1 MTPRSRWVYEN
12 TAANGRFTMSAFERR
27 ALGSSLS
34 PFSFKTGFGEIRAW
48 ELIPWGFWA
57 VSEWKSLIGI
67 LCGSRK
73 TLVVDRIRRN
83 SRVSDVLWIILW
95 WPFTLKWVSG
105 KWGLRNQSRGT
116 QSCFLLKTVSSA
128 INSQYLDKNASWMI
142 LGRLGV
148 GTICHLVCDAF
159 ERILGRQTQL
169 RIFRHT
175 FCFEMCFKRLW
186 G

>member
-1 MTPRSRWVYEN
+1 MRHLESVGCTPSSTQIAV
-12 TAANGRFTMSAFERR
+12 ERR
-27 ALGSSLS
+27 ALKNTVMAL
-34 PFSFKTGFGEIRAW
+34 
-48 ELIPWGFWA
+48 
-57 VSEWKSLIGI
+57 
-67 LCGSRK
+67 
-73 TLVVDRIRRN
+73 
-83 SRVSDVLWIILW
+83 
-95 WPFTLKWVSG
+95 FTLKCVSG
-105 KWGLRNQSRGT
+105 KLGLRNQSRGT
-116 QSCFLLKTVSSA
+116 QSRFVLKTVSSA